1 MKHGHCQWLP
11 CFSLG
16 ATGMSAKNIP
26 WFPPWLPWLTQHH
39 THVPMSNSYPM
50 KPYETIVHHTKPLL
64 PQINMAMN
72 WVVLAMFRQTHAW
85 ICLTPKKWNMFPENQ
100 VS

>member
-1 MKHGHCQWLP
+1 MATANGYPASFWVQPVCQRKI
-11 CFSLG
+11 SLG
-16 ATGMSAKNIP
+16 
-26 WFPPWLPWLTQHH
+26 FPPWLPWLTQHH

-50 KPYETIVHHTKPLL
+50 KPYETVIHHMKPLL